1 MTTAA
6 KPSRR
11 QREGLLGLF
20 VMATLAVL
28 VGVVLWVE
36 NISFNANRYRFQ
48 LVFSNAGGLSVGA
61 AVRLRGVDVGRVVA
75 IQPDVNQV
83 VVTVEIASKNILIP
97 QNSRFRALSGGL
109 VSQTFVDISPREDLD
124 VAAIGAGPRSQDCD
138 TQQIV
143 CQGAQIEGQTNPTFD
158 DLIQA
163 TATIVKQL
171 DNSGLLDGLAEL
183 TKALGGLT
191 KDVKQMTQDA
201 RTSFKEL
208 EAAAQQ
214 VERAGVKV
222 GTAADATTGL
232 IRTNQQTIRTSLVRL
247 NSTLETAKSTFVA
260 FRKVA
265 TDLDQIT
272 GDPQIRE
279 DLKKLIRGLGKFIS
293 MSEEMRLQLEQLAQ
307 ETQGGTDSLQ

>member
-1 MTTAA
+1 MTTAT

-20 VMATLAVL
+20 IVATIALV
-28 VGVVLWVE
+28 VGVVVWVE
-36 NISFNANRYRFQ
+36 NIAFNANRYRFQ
-48 LVFSNAGGLSVGA
+48 LAFGNAGGLSVGA

-75 IQPDVNQV
+75 IQPDLNQV
-83 VVTVEIASKNILIP
+83 LVMVEITNKNTIIP
-97 QNSRFRALSGGL
+97 KNSRFRALSGGL

-124 VAAIGAGPRSQDCD
+124 GAMIGAGPRSQDCD
-138 TQQIV
+138 AQQIV
-143 CQGAQIEGQTNPTFD
+143 CQGAQLEGQTSPTFD

-171 DNSGLLDGLAEL
+171 DNSEFLDSLAAL
-183 TKALGGLT
+183 TKGLGGLT
-191 KDVKQMTQDA
+191 KDVKQVTQDA

-208 EAAAQQ
+208 QAAAQQ
-214 VERAGVKV
+214 VERSAVKV

-232 IRTNQQTIRTSLVRL
+232 IRTNQRTIQTSLVRV
-247 NSTLETAKSTFVA
+247 NSTLDTAKSTFVA

-265 TDLDQIT
+265 NDLDQIT

-279 DLKKLIRGLGKFIS
+279 DLKRLIRGLGKFIS
-293 MSEEMRLQLEQLAQ
+293 LSEEMRWQLEQIAQ
-307 ETQGGTDSLQ
+307 ESQGQGDLLQ

>member
-11 QREGLLGLF
+11 QREGQLGLF
-20 VMATLAVL
+20 IVATLAVL
-28 VGVVLWVE
+28 VGLVMWVE

-48 LVFSNAGGLSVGA
+48 IAFSHASGLSIGA

-75 IQPDVNQV
+75 IQADANQV
-83 VVTVEIASKNILIP
+83 LVTVEIADKNTIIP
-97 QNSRFRALSGGL
+97 KNSRFRTLSGGL
-109 VSQTFVDISPREDLD
+109 VSQTVVDITPKEDLD
-124 VAAIGAGPRSQDCD
+124 GAAMSANPRSQDCD
-138 TQQIV
+138 TQAIV
-143 CQGAQIEGQTNPTFD
+143 CQGARLQGQTSPTFD

-163 TATIVKQL
+163 TAGIVKQF
-171 DNSGLLDGLAEL
+171 DNSEILDDLAEL
-183 TKALGGLT
+183 TQGLGGLT
-191 KDVKQMTQDA
+191 QDFKQLTREA
-201 RTSFKEL
+201 RASFQEL
-208 EAAAQQ
+208 QAAARE

-232 IRTNQQTIRTSLVRL
+232 IRINQESIRSSLVRL
-247 NSTLETAKSTFVA
+247 NSTLDTAKSTFTA

-293 MSEEMRLQLEQLAQ
+293 LSEEMRWHLEQIAQ
-307 ETQGGTDSLQ
+307 ANQGQADSLQ